1 LATDGGVGSPHYSTV
16 NSNGVRGNLFK
27 HRKGL
32 REGEPLSPMLFTIA
46 MEPLHLMLKKANDQQ
61 LLSPIVKQGCQL
73 ED

>member
-1 LATDGGVGSPHYSTV
+1 
-16 NSNGVRGNLFK
+16 
-27 HRKGL
+27 
-32 REGEPLSPMLFTIA
+32 MLFTIA